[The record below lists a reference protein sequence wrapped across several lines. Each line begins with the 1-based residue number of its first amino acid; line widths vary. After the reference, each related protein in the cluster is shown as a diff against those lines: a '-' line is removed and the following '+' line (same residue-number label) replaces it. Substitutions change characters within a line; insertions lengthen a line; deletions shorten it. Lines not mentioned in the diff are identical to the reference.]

1 MPYPFLRAAPVLRA
15 ALLGGLLLA
24 ATGPAGAAGDDAGPS
39 FGPDC
44 TDLQGDY
51 KVTEGKIAY
60 DFVTPRSGDP
70 KVDAAL
76 AAFVTALRDEA
87 VTEGS
92 ANPPPPDSAVQEYT
106 YMLSCWVARNG
117 PEIASYIFVDYQY
130 TGGAHGISA
139 FHTKSYA
146 KDDNREIA
154 LADLFADMD
163 KALPRLSAGAVAAL
177 TAKLGEAADADWI
190 AKGAGPQAENFRNF
204 AIGEDALILLFDQ
217 YQVGAGYIGLQ
228 EVRLPFQSLDGL
240 WSDTAKALLA
250 GN

>member
-1 MPYPFLRAAPVLRA
+1 MSHPILRTAMLGAMLLSATGLARAADA
-15 ALLGGLLLA
+15 EGG
-24 ATGPAGAAGDDAGPS
+24 PN
-39 FGPDC
+39 FGPKC
-44 TDLQGDY
+44 GDLQGDY

-60 DFVTPRSGDP
+60 DFVTPKSGDP

-76 AAFVTALRDEA
+76 AAFVRELRDAA

-117 PEIASYIFVDYQY
+117 PEIASYIFVGYQF

-163 KALPRLSAGAVAAL
+163 KALPVLSQQAIATL
-177 TAKLGEAADADWI
+177 TAKLGEAADAGWI

-204 AIGEDALILLFDQ
+204 AIGEDALILVFDQ

-228 EVRLPFQSLDGL
+228 EARLPFESLDGL
-240 WSDTAKALLA
+240 WSDKAKAMLA
-250 GN
+250 TR